1 MNLKQLEHLLAV
13 ADARSFSRAA
23 LRLHITQPALSRSIR
38 LLEEALGA
46 RLIDRMGRRNEL
58 TPLGETVAARAR
70 QLLFGAEELRRS
82 VDMAKEGSSAPIRV
96 GLGSGPAAV
105 LMTPFM
111 VHMARHHPQVQVG
124 IIRGALDLQLGQ
136 LRARM
141 VDALVIDRRA
151 VPPAD
156 DLVVE
161 MVAELR
167 AGFICRSGHPLLAR
181 SATAY
186 SFDDLLPYPL
196 ASTSLTDEIGNQLMR
211 QYGPR
216 ANPNTAVR
224 LRCEEMDSLIAT
236 VRQTDVVFFGIV
248 AAARQGIVSGEL
260 VELPVQPAFGAKGLF
275 ALITLAG
282 RTESPSMQLFRR
294 FVKEHMHD

>member
-38 LLEEALGA
+38 LLEEVLGA
-46 RLIDRMGRRNEL
+46 KLIDRMGRRNEL

-82 VDMAKEGSSAPIRV
+82 VDMAKKGNGGPIRI

-111 VHMARHHPQVQVG
+111 VHMARHHPQIPVN
-124 IIRGALDLQLGQ
+124 IMRGALDLQLGH
-136 LRARM
+136 LRARAA
-141 VDALVIDRRA
+141 DALVIDRRA

-181 SATAY
+181 GADAY
-186 SFDDLLPYPL
+186 SFEDILPYPI
-196 ASTSLTDEIGNQLMR
+196 ASTTLTDEIGNQLMR

-216 ANPNTAVR
+216 ANPNTAVG

-260 VELPVQPAFGAKGLF
+260 VELPVRPVFGAKGLF

-282 RTESPSMQLFRR
+282 RTESPSLQLFRQ
-294 FVKEHMHD
+294 FVTEHMHD

>member
-1 MNLKQLEHLLAV
+1 MNLKQLEHLLTV
-13 ADARSFSRAA
+13 AEARSFSRAA

-38 LLEEALGA
+38 LLEETLGA
-46 RLIDRMGRRNEL
+46 KLIDRMGRRNEL
-58 TPLGETVAARAR
+58 TPLGESVAARAR
-70 QLLFGAEELRRS
+70 LLLFGAEELRRS
-82 VDMAKEGSSAPIRV
+82 VDMVKKGHSGPIRI

-111 VHMARHHPQVQVG
+111 VHMARHHPQVHVS
-124 IIRGALDLQLGQ
+124 ITRGALDLQLGQ
-136 LRARM
+136 LRARTA
-141 VDALVIDRRA
+141 DALVIDRRA

-156 DLVVE
+156 DLAVE

-181 SATAY
+181 GAEAY
-186 SFDDLLPYPL
+186 TFDDLLPYPL
-196 ASTSLTDEIGNQLMR
+196 ASTTLTDEIGNLLMR

-216 ANPNTAVR
+216 ANPNTAVG

-260 VELPVQPAFGAKGLF
+260 VELPVRPLFGAKGMF
-275 ALITLAG
+275 AMITLVG
-282 RTESPSMQLFRR
+282 RTVSPSLQLFRQ
-294 FVKEHMHD
+294 FVQEHMHD

>member
-38 LLEEALGA
+38 LLEEVLGA
-46 RLIDRMGRRNEL
+46 KLIDRMGRRNEL

-82 VDMAKEGSSAPIRV
+82 VDMAKKGNGGPIRI

-111 VHMARHHPQVQVG
+111 VHMARLHPQVPVN
-124 IIRGALDLQLGQ
+124 IMRGALDLQLGH
-136 LRARM
+136 LRARAA
-141 VDALVIDRRA
+141 DALVIDRRA

-181 SATAY
+181 GADAY
-186 SFDDLLPYPL
+186 SFDDILPYPI
-196 ASTSLTDEIGNQLMR
+196 ASTTLTDEIGNQLMR

-216 ANPNTAVR
+216 ANPNTAVG

-248 AAARQGIVSGEL
+248 AAARQGLVSGEL
-260 VELPVQPAFGAKGLF
+260 VELPVRPVFGAKGLF

-282 RTESPSMQLFRR
+282 RTESPSLQLFRQ
-294 FVKEHMHD
+294 FVTEHMHD

>member
-38 LLEEALGA
+38 LLEEELGA

-82 VDMAKEGSSAPIRV
+82 VDMVKEGSAVPIRI

-141 VDALVIDRRA
+141 ADALVIDRRA

-181 SATAY
+181 GATAY
-186 SFDDLLPYPL
+186 TFDDLLPYPL

-236 VRQTDVVFFGIV
+236 VRQTDVVFFGIT

-260 VELPVQPAFGAKGLF
+260 VELPVRPVFGAKGLF

-282 RTESPSMQLFRR
+282 RTESPSMQLFRH

>member
-13 ADARSFSRAA
+13 AQARSFSRAA
-23 LRLHITQPALSRSIR
+23 LQLHITQPALSRSIR
-38 LLEEALGA
+38 LLEDELGA
-46 RLIDRMGRRNEL
+46 RLLDRMGRRNEL

-82 VDMAKEGSSAPIRV
+82 VDMVKKGYTAPIRI

-105 LMTPFM
+105 LMTPFI
-111 VHMARHHPQVQVG
+111 VHMARHHPQVQLG
-124 IIRGALDLQLGQ
+124 ITRGALDLQLGQ
-136 LRARM
+136 LRARTAD
-141 VDALVIDRRA
+141 VLVIDRRA

-161 MVAELR
+161 LVAELR

-181 SATAY
+181 GADTY
-186 SFDDLLPYPL
+186 SFDDVLLYPL
-196 ASTSLTDEIGNQLMR
+196 ASTALTDELGNLLIR

-224 LRCEEMDSLIAT
+224 VRCEEMDSLIAA
-236 VRQTDVVFFGIV
+236 VRQTDVIFFGIV

-260 VELPVQPAFGAKGLF
+260 VELPVRPVFDAKGLF
-275 ALITLAG
+275 AMVTLAG
-282 RTESPSMQLFRR
+282 RTESPSMQLFRG
-294 FVKEHMHD
+294 FVTEHMHD